1 MKKYIKT
8 IMILSLMLMSAMAF
22 AIPADPD
29 SSPDAPAA
37 PIEQYI
43 YGLAVVGIVFAFW
56 CNTKRVAKS

>member
-1 MKKYIKT
+1 
-8 IMILSLMLMSAMAF
+8 MILSLMLMSAMAF